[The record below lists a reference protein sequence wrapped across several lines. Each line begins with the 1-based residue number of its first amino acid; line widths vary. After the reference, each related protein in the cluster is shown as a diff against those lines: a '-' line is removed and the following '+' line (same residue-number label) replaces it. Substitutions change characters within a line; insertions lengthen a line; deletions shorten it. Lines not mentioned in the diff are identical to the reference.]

1 MKEALVA
8 VENVTWDKVRQQL
21 LEDPEFRREYENT
34 RWIDELIDLRLERRL
49 TQKELAERAGT
60 SQSAIARLESGKQ
73 EPTVRFLRRVVE
85 ALGGKLTIRIEAA
98 EEVPQTLAEQEERPR
113 EDARAQD
120 PAA

>member
-8 VENVTWDKVRQQL
+8 VKNVTWDEVRQQL
-21 LEDPEFRREYENT
+21 LEDPEFRKEYENT

-98 EEVPQTLAEQEERPR
+98 EEVAQTVAEQEEPAR
-113 EDARAQD
+113 EGARAQN